1 MANQLT
7 WKSTCILSI
16 DQIRKIKC
24 EKLVISLNN
33 IYFESQL
40 NYLTNTLKKLKQMA
54 LEHNFN
60 CLL

>member
-7 WKSTCILSI
+7 WKSTCFLSI
-16 DQIRKIKC
+16 DQIRKINW

-40 NYLTNTLKKLKQMA
+40 NCLANNLKQLKQMA
-54 LEHNFN
+54 LELNFY

>member
-7 WKSTCILSI
+7 CKSTCILSI

-33 IYFESQL
+33 IYFERQI
-40 NYLTNTLKKLKQMA
+40 NYLINTLKKLKWMA
-54 LEHNFN
+54 LEHIFYF
-60 CLL
+60 LL